1 MKSTSTT
8 ISNSDNYLDEDHS
21 LYDEGIEHELG
32 SDEISITSS
41 ADITDNNFDNHH
53 LNEKVRFPSV
63 SNIKYDANLMQS
75 SDPPWAGLTYESLRF
90 PKYIKTSKK
99 HKLSPRLNHLFLA
112 QELNK
117 ESGSK
122 TDTDED
128 DEERIS
134 DQQSILSGDN
144 LESNSQYP
152 GEILSMEFS
161 KDGMYLAAAGRD
173 GVLKIWKVIS
183 SPLARLEYTNNPE
196 VENGRKKSKKSK
208 KRGYSSALV
217 FHKKPVK
224 IFKGHSLSIISL
236 DWSKNNFIITG
247 SMDRTAKLW
256 HVDRN
261 ECLHTFKLNDF
272 VTALKF
278 HPTDDRFFASGSL
291 DNRVLLWSILENNI
305 AYEKVLDDKVL
316 VTSLTFTPDGLYL
329 VVGGFNGS
337 IIALETK
344 GLYIV
349 DRVEIKNT
357 SLGKQLFPTSDGNHG
372 NKITGVKAYGAG
384 DVTQMPYQEKSL
396 GNWNFLITTNDSK
409 IRLINSYQKKLVT
422 RFRGLTNN
430 SSSIVASTSGDNN
443 YIISGSED
451 HRCYVWENNNSIIN
465 NKLRQSMKELI
476 IEGKQHISDIHRHK
490 VYGKLFPDNKF
501 VKRFLAAGTQKEKE
515 DYVANEN
522 NSYTSF
528 HAHHSRVNAAIF
540 APDNTRQLL
549 ELSDDIIYDLVRRGK
564 ACSFSNKG
572 KTSKVALDGQIIVT
586 ADLRGLIRVFRQ
598 DSAYYYRKNFIE
610 MCKQN
615 NPKGCMAE
623 NREGLLSNTNL
634 CAEVEQNQREC
645 PTIDIPE
652 IVGSLSPTSESFPLK
667 KLHNRFRGSSN
678 ADQMGNIIQ
687 GSQSP
692 SLQSTST
699 PTLGGR
705 SPRVSRGA
713 IFSGIMLDTSRTR
726 SASPDYFN
734 QETLISSSDR
744 TTSSK
749 STDEKS
755 K

>member
-1 MKSTSTT
+1 
-8 ISNSDNYLDEDHS
+8 
-21 LYDEGIEHELG
+21 
-32 SDEISITSS
+32 
-41 ADITDNNFDNHH
+41 
-53 LNEKVRFPSV
+53 
-63 SNIKYDANLMQS
+63 
-75 SDPPWAGLTYESLRF
+75 
-90 PKYIKTSKK
+90 
-99 HKLSPRLNHLFLA
+99 
-112 QELNK
+112 
-117 ESGSK
+117 
-122 TDTDED
+122 
-128 DEERIS
+128 
-134 DQQSILSGDN
+134 
-144 LESNSQYP
+144 
-152 GEILSMEFS
+152 
-161 KDGMYLAAAGRD
+161 
-173 GVLKIWKVIS
+173 
-183 SPLARLEYTNNPE
+183 
-196 VENGRKKSKKSK
+196 
-208 KRGYSSALV
+208 
-217 FHKKPVK
+217 
-224 IFKGHSLSIISL
+224 
-236 DWSKNNFIITG
+236 
-247 SMDRTAKLW
+247 MDRTAKLW